1 MFNLNNNYSLIK
13 RVGKLPTLFISMKYF
28 LFFIFYFFSLFTFGQ
43 NVMKSKIIKGKVTT
57 IEGLPISYV
66 SIFNIKDKTGTQSDK
81 NGEYLLIIKNPSI
94 INFSLLGFESEEL
107 NITQTMLSDLLKDS
121 LTFNIVLKTAIKELK
136 TVEITAE
143 NIKIVYDNS
152 LLDYEFNNDN
162 ILLLISENKKSK
174 LRLINSDS
182 IIKDKILNFKAE
194 NFFRDCFNNIE
205 VLTNDSSYQVYVLP
219 SEIYIYKGVD
229 IKQFNSLSSCVAS
242 TPEFVFLQQY
252 GPHNQSVMYSYINKD
267 SKQRKMLM
275 NITNA
280 ESENFAKGEVKKIA
294 QLKRQLGNKGMMD
307 DLNST
312 EIGLVHDIQNRTWFY
327 ENILVKPSYNPLK
340 QIRDSIFIFNHVSDS
355 VYVYNSSSQ
364 LIRIF
369 NIRYHYIKGWKNDII
384 IDVKNQ
390 SAYAKFI
397 NDGIVYLC
405 KINLDNGNVLKQYKL
420 EHNTFPEKIKIKD
433 NYAYYLYIDN
443 TEYFPKKRLYRQK
456 LD

>member
-1 MFNLNNNYSLIK
+1 MFNLNNDYSLLK
-13 RVGKLPTLFISMKYF
+13 RVGKSPTLFISIKYF
-28 LFFIFYFFSLFTFGQ
+28 FCFIFYFFSLFTFSQ

-57 IEGLPISYV
+57 IDGVPISYV

-94 INFSLLGFESEEL
+94 INFSLLGFQSVEL
-107 NITQTMLSDLLKDS
+107 NITQNMLSDLLKDS

-143 NIKIVYDNS
+143 NIKVVYDNS

-182 IIKDKILNFKAE
+182 IIKDKILNFPAG
-194 NFFRDCFNNIE
+194 NFFRDCFNNIQ
-205 VLTNDSSYQVYVLP
+205 VLTKDSSYQAYILP

-229 IKQFNSLSSCVAS
+229 LKQFNSLSSCVVS
-242 TPEFVFLQQY
+242 TPEHLFLQQF
-252 GPHNQSVMYSYINKD
+252 GPHNQSVIYSYINKHT
-267 SKQRKMLM
+267 KERKMLKH
-275 NITNA
+275 ITSA

-294 QLKRQLGNKGMMD
+294 QLKRKLGNKSVMD
-307 DLNST
+307 DLNAT
-312 EIGLVHDIQNRTWFY
+312 ELGLARDIESRTWFY
-327 ENILVKPSYNPLK
+327 ENILVKPTYNPLK
-340 QIRDSIFIFNHVSDS
+340 QIRDSIFIFNHISDS
-355 VYVYNSSSQ
+355 VYVYNSNAE
-364 LIRIF
+364 LKRTF
-369 NIRYHYIKGWKNDII
+369 NIKYHYIKGWKNEII
-384 IDVKNQ
+384 IDETKQ

-405 KINLDNGNVLKQYKL
+405 KINLDNGNILNQYKL